1 MATSL
6 DTPLQAQAVA
16 PSFTVDDLQKSLA
29 FYEAL
34 GFGVDER
41 WEENGTLMGVML
53 RAGNARI
60 CLSQDDWKKGRD
72 RQKGLGMRAFIT
84 TSQDIDQLAAR
95 VKQAGITLDR
105 DAHDTEWGSRAFEVT
120 DPSGFKLTISTEA

>member
-34 GFGVDER
+34 GFGVEER

-53 RAGNARI
+53 RAGSARVG
-60 CLSQDDWKKGRD
+60 LSQDDWKKGRD
-72 RQKGLGMRAFIT
+72 RQKGVGMRAFIT